1 MGADNTAQDPYG
13 PNAPGAEAPEENAAE
28 DPTEVLP
35 EQAWRIV
42 RGVLDAEEL
51 AALTAVLVRCYGR
64 AGAQAAGAAE
74 LRRVDAKWSPAEA
87 RRKAATSWAAG
98 PRPSWRTA
106 A

>member
-13 PNAPGAEAPEENAAE
+13 PNAPE
-28 DPTEVLP
+28 DPTEAPP
-35 EQAWRIV
+35 EQTWRIV

-51 AALTAVLVRCYGR
+51 AALTAVLARCYGR
-64 AGAQAAGAAE
+64 AGAQAAGATE